1 MQTRTETTTRSEKF
15 PPRPARPAKP
25 AGPRSDEDMAMALA
39 RPGKGV
45 KRDDVIFFATQLAVM
60 VDTGVPLTDAL
71 EAIGSQSPNLG
82 LRALVKELAEDV
94 RGGVE
99 FSVALEKYPHI
110 FNNLF
115 VALVKASEASGTM
128 GRMLQ
133 RVSEYLEEQHKIRRK
148 VIGAMTYP
156 LCMLGFCIL
165 VVVGILVF
173 IMPRFEKIYASKG
186 SALPVPTQIL
196 MAVSHTLTN
205 YWYAVL
211 GGVIAAAA
219 GAFWYLRTPAGQIL
233 MDQVR
238 IRLPLLGKM
247 YRKAC
252 LARSLRTMATMTTS
266 GVPVLDGLEITAR
279 VSGNHFY
286 SRMWLEL
293 AEGVR
298 EGQSLSGQL
307 FSQTLVPATVSQM
320 IDAGERTGRMAMVM
334 DRVAKFCEDD
344 LRNSIESLTSL
355 IEPAMIIIMGG
366 VIGGIAMA
374 LLLPVFSISKVM
386 AK

>member
-1 MQTRTETTTRSEKF
+1 METKRETSTRQEKF
-15 PPRPARPAKP
+15 GSSPRPRAVA
-25 AGPRSDEDMAMALA
+25 PRSDEDMAMALA
-39 RPGKGV
+39 VPGKGV
-45 KRDDVIFFATQLAVM
+45 KREDVIFFATQLAVM

-71 EAIGSQSPNLG
+71 GAIGSQSPNLG
-82 LRALVKELAEDV
+82 LRALAKELAEDV

-99 FSVALEKYPHI
+99 FSVALEKYPAI

-133 RVSEYLEEQHKIRRK
+133 RVSEYLEEEHKIRKK
-148 VIGAMTYP
+148 VVGAMMYP
-156 LCMLGFCIL
+156 LCMLGFCVL

-173 IMPRFEKIYASKG
+173 IMPRFEKIYSSKG
-186 SALPVPTQIL
+186 SALPLPTQVL
-196 MAVSHTLTN
+196 MTVSHALTN

-211 GGVIAAAA
+211 GGVVAASVA
-219 GAFWYLRTPAGQIL
+219 GYWYLRTPAGRIM
-233 MDQVR
+233 MDQLR
-238 IRLPLLGKM
+238 INMPLLGKM

-266 GVPVLDGLEITAR
+266 GVPVLEGLEITAR
-279 VSGNHFY
+279 VAGNYAY
-286 SRMWLEL
+286 SKMWRNMSD
-293 AEGVR
+293 GVR
-298 EGQSLSGQL
+298 EGQSLAGQL
-307 FSQTLVPATVSQM
+307 FQERLVPATISQM
-320 IDAGERTGRMAMVM
+320 IDAGERTGRMSLVM